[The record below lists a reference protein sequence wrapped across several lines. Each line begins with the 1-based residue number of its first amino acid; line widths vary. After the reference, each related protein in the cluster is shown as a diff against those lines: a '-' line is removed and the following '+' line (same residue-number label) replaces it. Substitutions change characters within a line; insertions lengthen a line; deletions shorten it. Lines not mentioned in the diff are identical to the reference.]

1 MSFIRGTDYA
11 NKLSKWHNNL
21 EEDRQQRAS
30 LRRCSSLLDVY
41 TSSGFR
47 DLLFNLKPLWEG
59 KAAWRFTALAIIAG
73 VVSHVSENDGSL
85 SFAKRMAQKNGGTP
99 VMSELRFRRLLAVRT
114 EEEMFRELRRA
125 VKLAD
130 GRLNI
135 VSLADDVFRWCADN
149 QILTLNRSQ
158 YTRPTDLIQ
167 VRWSLDYYGAS
178 DDNNRE

>member
-11 NKLSKWHNNL
+11 NKLSNWHNNL

-73 VVSHVSENDGSL
+73 VVSHVVL
-85 SFAKRMAQKNGGTP
+85 S
-99 VMSELRFRRLLAVRT
+99 
-114 EEEMFRELRRA
+114 
-125 VKLAD
+125 
-130 GRLNI
+130 
-135 VSLADDVFRWCADN
+135 
-149 QILTLNRSQ
+149 
-158 YTRPTDLIQ
+158 
-167 VRWSLDYYGAS
+167 
-178 DDNNRE
+178 

>member
-1 MSFIRGTDYA
+1 MSFIRGTEYA
-11 NKLSKWHNNL
+11 NKLSSWHKNL

-47 DLLFNLKPLWEG
+47 DLLFKLKPLWEG
-59 KAAWRFTALAIIAG
+59 KAPWRFTALAIIAG
-73 VVSHVSENDGSL
+73 VVSHVSENDFSL
-85 SFAKRMAQKNGGTP
+85 SFAERMAQKNGGTP

-114 EEEMFRELRRA
+114 EEGLFRELRRA

-135 VSLADDVFRWCADN
+135 ISLADDVFGWCSDN
-149 QILTLNRSQ
+149 QMLAFNRGQDIRS
-158 YTRPTDLIQ
+158 TDLIQ

-178 DDNNRE
+178 DDNNQE